1 MIRLIGP
8 LNESPVFIEGQK
20 FTGLI
25 DSGAQLSGICQSL
38 VEKLKLKIHKL
49 DTLLDIEGTGGINV
63 PYLGYV
69 EAKLGIEE
77 IQGMDEDCLFLVIP
91 DSKYTER
98 VPVSIGTLH
107 IDRCL
112 EVLRGDEVKN
122 LSKIW
127 ERALFPRYLMK
138 SETIKDPD
146 FDLDLVKGIVKL
158 TKDVTL
164 SPFETVHVSAKSSVK
179 GHFKRVL
186 VLMEKLEKEND
197 SAVEPVNS
205 YSILHPGSDR
215 VQIVLHN
222 LSARKVTVQAK
233 SSIATI
239 SAANE
244 VPKMLAPRFN
254 EKESV
259 EEINKNGEEIK
270 MTPLDKESQE
280 KLKNKLDL
288 SGTDEWSEEQKSAA
302 QQLFVDFGRLF
313 ALESNDLGHTNV
325 VKHDIK
331 LDDYTPFKERYHRIP
346 PHMYEEVRKH
356 LNEMIE
362 VGAI

>member
-1 MIRLIGP
+1 M
-8 LNESPVFIEGQK
+8 
-20 FTGLI
+20 
-25 DSGAQLSGICQSL
+25 
-38 VEKLKLKIHKL
+38 
-49 DTLLDIEGTGGINV
+49 
-63 PYLGYV
+63 
-69 EAKLGIEE
+69 
-77 IQGMDEDCLFLVIP
+77 
-91 DSKYTER
+91 
-98 VPVSIGTLH
+98 
-107 IDRCL
+107 
-112 EVLRGDEVKN
+112 
-122 LSKIW
+122 
-127 ERALFPRYLMK
+127 
-138 SETIKDPD
+138 
-146 FDLDLVKGIVKL
+146 
-158 TKDVTL
+158 
-164 SPFETVHVSAKSSVK
+164 
-179 GHFKRVL
+179 
-186 VLMEKLEKEND
+186 
-197 SAVEPVNS
+197 
-205 YSILHPGSDR
+205 
-215 VQIVLHN
+215 
-222 LSARKVTVQAK
+222 TVQAK

-239 SAANE
+239 SAVNE

-302 QQLFVDFGRLF
+302 QQLFVDFGQLF

-331 LDDYTPFKERYHRIP
+331 LDNYTPFKERYRRIP